1 MKTNYRAW
9 PALGVL
15 SVLQLAIAQAYA
27 APLALGNSPLF
38 LGTSTKANVLMMY
51 GNSNS
56 MDSDPTGKAVGSAAA
71 SSKSEVARAAIKSV
85 VNGYTGY
92 INMGLMAYQQNA
104 LVKNYLHDSQ
114 YDVSYDPANYDPA
127 FTGARNSQTKK
138 FRIPNPSDSGKF
150 LYFNVNLPYYADDN
164 QGNAFC
170 YAPTACTDP
179 THDFKGT
186 AASGCSAAEH
196 PVNGGWDNHYCF
208 KVKTGTSNGS
218 SNGPAGGNGYAN
230 NLLNGEFH
238 PTDSDLGQGITDF
251 GKRIAWQAVSLSWF
265 SNTSPGLGYVHVP
278 VAALDAAQAGKINL
292 KLGTSQFIYNK
303 PTDPAYPLQNGG
315 LSPLEGAVL
324 TANKYFAG
332 TLSAGAQ
339 GGPLA
344 APPNSCSKN
353 FLVTLTDG
361 LPSVTKDGVASANV
375 SQNLSDLTAQVAAL
389 RASASKTETYVVG
402 FALPY
407 GVSINQLDTIA
418 AAGGSETAY
427 NASDTATLNAAFAN
441 IFADIISKTAA
452 ASSVALNSQSVAAGA
467 HVYQAKFSSGDWSGQ
482 LLDFALQS
490 NGTLSAVPLWDAG
503 KVINTI
509 NPNARVILTSN
520 GSKGIAFR
528 WPGNP
533 ATPTTSELNLTQI
546 ALLKNG
552 ASDSVGAQRVDYLRG
567 ATANE
572 GVAGL
577 KWRARPTSKL
587 GDIVNSAP
595 HFVGVPPFNY
605 GEPSYATFRT
615 AQANRTKMIYAGAND
630 GMLHGF
636 DASNGVERVAYIPTA
651 VYPNLSKLTETNY
664 AHRYFVDGSP
674 NTGDVYYGGG
684 WHTVLVSGLS
694 GGGRGI
700 FALDV
705 TDPSNFAE
713 TNAAG
718 VFKFEF
724 ADADVGLVPGPV
736 DIVKLNNG
744 KWAALFGNG
753 YNSADPKSALYIV
766 DIETGAL
773 IRRLA
778 TDAGVAGTPNALATP
793 LSIDSDSNA
802 TVDVVYAGD
811 LLGNM
816 WKFDLSGSDPADWKV
831 AYKLYQAGQPI
842 TSAPDAGEHPN
853 GGYMVYFGTGKY
865 LETSDISSAPG
876 NAMYGIWDKGATA
889 TVTQT
894 ELVQQSYTSLG
905 DISGAGYRTATANPI
920 NWATKKGWYASF
932 PSSAERMVSTPV
944 LRAGRVIF
952 TSIIPSSVECSP
964 GGTSWLNEVDWLT
977 GGLLTV
983 PALDTNDDGV
993 VNSSD
998 TLVQGRR
1005 LDSVASAP
1013 AIQNSPVKDDKDP
1026 PPPLDLKLLNQS
1038 SGTIANIKE
1047 SGDPKQAKRLSW
1059 RQIK

>member
-1 MKTNYRAW
+1 MKSNYRAW

-38 LGTSTKANVLMMY
+38 LGTATKANVLMMY

-56 MDSDPTGKAVGSAAA
+56 MDSDPTGKAVGSGAP

-85 VNGYTGY
+85 VDGYTGY
-92 INMGLMAYQQNA
+92 LNMGLMAYQQNV

-127 FTGARNSQTKK
+127 FSGARNSLTKK
-138 FRIPNPSDSGKF
+138 FRIPNPSDSGKY

-170 YAPTACTDP
+170 YALTACTDP

-186 AASGCSAAEH
+186 ADSSCSAAEH
-196 PVNGGWDNHYCF
+196 PVNGGWDVYNCF
-208 KVKTGTSNGS
+208 KQKTGTSNGN
-218 SNGPAGGNGYAN
+218 SNGSNGANGYAH
-230 NLLNGEFH
+230 NLLNGQFN

-265 SNTSPGLGYVHVP
+265 NNTSPGMGYVHVP
-278 VAALDAAQAGKINL
+278 VAALDADQAARINT
-292 KLGTSQFIYNK
+292 KLGTSQFIDNK
-303 PTDPAYPLQNGG
+303 PTDPAYALQNGG

-324 TANKYFAG
+324 TANRYFAG

-361 LPSVTKDGVASANV
+361 LPSVTKDGVASANMA
-375 SQNLSDLTAQVAAL
+375 QNLSGLTAQVAAL
-389 RASASKTETYVVG
+389 RASSAKAETYVVG

-407 GVSINQLDTIA
+407 GVSITQLDSIA
-418 AAGGSETAY
+418 AAGGSGTAY

-441 IFADIISKTAA
+441 IFADIISKTSA
-452 ASSVALNSQSVAAGA
+452 ASSVALNSQSVATDA

-490 NGTLSAVPLWDAG
+490 DGSLGAVPLWDAG
-503 KVINTI
+503 RVINGI
-509 NPNARVILTSN
+509 APAARVIITGN
-520 GSKGIAFR
+520 GSKGVPFR

-533 ATPTTSELNLTQI
+533 ATPTINELSAAQV

-552 ASDSVGAQRVDYLRG
+552 ASDSVGSERLDYLRG
-567 ATANE
+567 VAANE

-595 HFVGVPPFNY
+595 HFVGVPAFNY
-605 GEPSYATFRT
+605 GEPSYATFR
-615 AQANRTKMIYAGAND
+615 ASQAGRSKMIYAGAND

-636 DASNGVERVAYIPTA
+636 DASNGVERLAYIPSA
-651 VYPNLSKLTETNY
+651 VYPNLSRLSEPNY

-674 NTGDVYYGGG
+674 NSGDVFFGGS
-684 WHTVLVSGLS
+684 WHTMLVSGLG

-705 TDPSNFAE
+705 TDPANFTEA
-713 TNAAG
+713 NAAG
-718 VFKFEF
+718 VLKFEF
-724 ADADVGLVPGPV
+724 ADANLGLVPGPI

-744 KWAALFGNG
+744 RWAALFGNG

-793 LSIDSDSNA
+793 LSIDTDSDT

-816 WKFDLSGSDPADWKV
+816 WKFDLSAANPSQWRV
-831 AYKLYQAGQPI
+831 AYKLFQAGQPI

-865 LETSDISSAPG
+865 LETGDISSTPG
-876 NAMYGIWDKGATA
+876 NAMYGIWDKGVET
-889 TVTQT
+889 TVAQA
-894 ELVQQSYTSLG
+894 ELVQQVFTGLN
-905 DISGAGYRTATANPI
+905 DINGVGYRTATANPI
-920 NWATKKGWYASF
+920 NWASKKGWYASF
-932 PSSAERMVSTPV
+932 PDLAERMVSTPV
-944 LRAGRVIF
+944 LRGGRVIF

-964 GGTSWLNEVDWLT
+964 GGSSWLNEVDWLT
-977 GGLLTV
+977 GGLLAV
-983 PALDTNDDGV
+983 PPLDTNGDGK

-1013 AIQNSPVKDDKDP
+1013 AIQNGPRRNGGDDPDP
-1026 PPPLDLKLLNQS
+1026 PDHKMLNQS
-1038 SGTIANIKE
+1038 SGTIANVTE
-1047 SGDPKQAKRLSW
+1047 GGDPKQAKRLSW
-1059 RQIK
+1059 RQLK